1 MRGSLAAVGL
11 LCCSAAS
18 AADVSFAEPVMLKGG
33 DKPIKVESPGYAFP
47 CLADIDGDGKKELL
61 VGQFRGGKMKVYK
74 HLGDA
79 KFAEG
84 QWLEV
89 DGKPAEVPGVW

>member
-1 MRGSLAAVGL
+1 MRRLLAALGL
-11 LCCSAAS
+11 LGCATAGT
-18 AADVSFAEPVMLKGG
+18 AADFADPVMLKGG
-33 DKPIKVESPGYAFP
+33 DKPIRVEAPGYAFP

-79 KFAEG
+79 KFAAG
-84 QWLEV
+84 SWLEV